1 MLHNPSC
8 LDILKISFCYNWKFN
23 LLDAGVS
30 QYKAFLPQV
39 EDFIR
44 GIPINQFI
52 ECLIVPTFI
61 VLDLAGLFVSII
73 IVNMH
78 TLSKNYLRFGNRHFG
93 GASNYQM
100 HESVNRFLDT
110 MFKVT
115 SRQGIKSDRAQF
127 LGKILMLRKFPSK
140 KLKIAQAPPTGRFLP
155 TPLSQTLSCESKGA
169 KIYM

>member
-1 MLHNPSC
+1 MIFSRTRRDFGVKTFFLVSQYVSFILKKQTGKNVGDIAFKVNHLGFSLPSDNFLSEVSLKTGMLHNPSC

-61 VLDLAGLFVSII
+61 VLDLAGLFVSIM
-73 IVNMH
+73 VNMH

-93 GASNYQM
+93 GASNY
-100 HESVNRFLDT
+100 
-110 MFKVT
+110 
-115 SRQGIKSDRAQF
+115 
-127 LGKILMLRKFPSK
+127 
-140 KLKIAQAPPTGRFLP
+140 
-155 TPLSQTLSCESKGA
+155 
-169 KIYM
+169 